1 MVTCVWII
9 YSLFYFMSMEIHSL
23 DEFMVISHHW
33 CYAIINADRDLL
45 SHWHSHL
52 RPWGPVDAFLGSFW
66 PKGRHWTCYCK
77 YEENHFAYH
86 GRLVRLKWKSKLRW
100 IGKWRGGHRPR
111 QGAKPSKRV
120 ESLFT
125 KKGEWMERDQ
135 PPKIPHGCSARAICS
150 MLADEFP
157 T

>member
-1 MVTCVWII
+1 
-9 YSLFYFMSMEIHSL
+9 MSMEIHIWSMDGFMLISL
-23 DEFMVISHHW
+23 QW
-33 CYAIINADRDLL
+33 CLMQPLFLIVPL
-45 SHWHSHL
+45 SVLSCWHSHL
-52 RPWGPVDAFLGSFW
+52 RPWGPVDALLSSFW
-66 PKGRHWTCYCK
+66 PKSRDWTCYCK
-77 YEENHFAYH
+77 DEENHFAYH

-100 IGKWRGGHRPR
+100 IGKWREGHRPR

-135 PPKIPHGCSARAICS
+135 PPKIPHVCSARAKCS
-150 MLADEFP
+150 MLGDEFP